1 MIYTRRAHNSSVVV
15 LLKKVRYVLSS
26 VHRLTFFI
34 NTPSHN
40 RDHLESIHKNPTCE
54 RSKYKQC
61 HKQVNKYQEGNNS
74 TCYI

>member
-40 RDHLESIHKNPTCE
+40 RDHLEYIHKSSSDE
-54 RSKYKQC
+54 RLKYILKSS
-61 HKQVNKYQEGNNS
+61 NYN
-74 TCYI
+74 Y